1 MANKNS
7 GLFRFWRLGG
17 SSSSVAEDYTA
28 GAVTKFKYGELES
41 ATNNFAIESLLGEG
55 EHGRTYKGRL
65 KRTRQVVAVKQVN
78 GKNISYIYRCSEQSI
93 LWTIHW
99 RSLLYHPNIVDLI
112 GYCSHGDQIFFVYD
126 FMLLGSLKDYLH
138 DLPADKKPLDW
149 NTRMKIAAGAAEG
162 IKHLHDE
169 SSPSIV
175 HGNIKPSNILLFEG
189 YHPRLSDFFGFKE
202 HILEPEFTKN
212 LSLRCDRHAPESVGD
227 GKLTKQSDIYSFGFV
242 LLELISG
249 RNAEMKLDLIE
260 WAKRKL
266 VGGEEF
272 TGVADPLLKGH
283 YPEQGLYQ
291 ALYLAAECLHA
302 YNVGRPGIGHVM
314 NVLSNLASEIY
325 DPDAIQIN
333 QAGTLTI
340 GNFEKERLRN
350 QMQHVCFLF

>member
-7 GLFRFWRLGG
+7 GLFRFRRLAG
-17 SSSSVAEDYTA
+17 SSSSDAEDYTA
-28 GAVTKFKYGELES
+28 GAVTKFKYRELEA

-65 KRTRQVVAVKQVN
+65 KRSRQVVAVKQVN
-78 GKNISYIYRCSEQSI
+78 GKNISDIYRYSEQSI

-99 RSLLYHPNIVDLI
+99 RSLLHHPNIVDFI

-138 DLPADKKPLDW
+138 DLPADKKPLEW

-169 SSPSIV
+169 SSPSLI
-175 HGNIKPSNILLFEG
+175 HGNIKPSNILLCEG

-202 HILEPEFTKN
+202 YIPEPDE
-212 LSLRCDRHAPESVGD
+212 SESVGD

-260 WAKRKL
+260 WAKGKL
-266 VGGEEF
+266 VSGEEF
-272 TGVADPLLKGH
+272 TAVADPLLKGH

-291 ALYLAAECLHA
+291 ALYLAAECLQT
-302 YNVGRPGIGHVM
+302 YNEGRPRIGHVV

-333 QAGTLTI
+333 LAGTLTV
-340 GNFEKERLRN
+340 GNFEKERLKNKWR
-350 QMQHVCFLF
+350 HVRFLF

>member
-1 MANKNS
+1 MAYKNS

-17 SSSSVAEDYTA
+17 SSSSDAEDYTA
-28 GAVTKFKYGELES
+28 GSVTKFKYRQLEA

-55 EHGRTYKGRL
+55 EHGRTYKGRF
-65 KRTRQVVAVKQVN
+65 KSTRQVVAVKQVN
-78 GKNISYIYRCSEQSI
+78 GKNISDIYRYSEQSI

-99 RSLLYHPNIVDLI
+99 RSLLHHPNIVDLI
-112 GYCSHGDQIFFVYD
+112 GYCSHEDQILFVYD

-162 IKHLHDE
+162 VKHLHDL
-169 SSPSIV
+169 SSPSII
-175 HGNIKPSNILLFEG
+175 HGNIKPSNILLCEG
-189 YHPRLSDFFGFKE
+189 YHPRFSDFFGFKE
-202 HILEPEFTKN
+202 YIPEPDE
-212 LSLRCDRHAPESVGD
+212 SESVGD
-227 GKLTKQSDIYSFGFV
+227 GKLTKKSDIYSFGFV

-266 VGGEEF
+266 VDGEEF

-283 YPEQGLYQ
+283 YQEQRLYQ
-291 ALYLAAECLHA
+291 VLYLAADCLETC
-302 YNVGRPGIGHVM
+302 NVSRPCIGHVV
-314 NVLSNLASEIY
+314 NVPSNLASEIY

-333 QAGTLTI
+333 LKVKNRFRTG
-340 GNFEKERLRN
+340 
-350 QMQHVCFLF
+350 

>member
-7 GLFRFWRLGG
+7 GLFRFRRLGG
-17 SSSSVAEDYTA
+17 SSSSDAA
-28 GAVTKFKYGELES
+28 GSVTKFKYRELVA

-65 KRTRQVVAVKQVN
+65 KRSRQVVAVKQVN
-78 GKNISYIYRCSEQSI
+78 GKNISDIYRYSEQSI

-99 RSLLYHPNIVDLI
+99 RSLLHHPNIVDLI

-169 SSPSIV
+169 SSPSII
-175 HGNIKPSNILLFEG
+175 HGNIKPSNILLCEG

-202 HILEPEFTKN
+202 YIPEPDE
-212 LSLRCDRHAPESVGD
+212 SESVGD

-260 WAKRKL
+260 WAKCKL

-272 TGVADPLLKGH
+272 TEVADPLLKGH

-291 ALYLAAECLHA
+291 ALYLAAECLQT
-302 YNVGRPGIGHVM
+302 YNVSRLRIGHVV

-333 QAGTLTI
+333 LAGTLTV
-340 GNFEKERLRN
+340 GNFEKERLKNKWR
-350 QMQHVCFLF
+350 HVRFLF